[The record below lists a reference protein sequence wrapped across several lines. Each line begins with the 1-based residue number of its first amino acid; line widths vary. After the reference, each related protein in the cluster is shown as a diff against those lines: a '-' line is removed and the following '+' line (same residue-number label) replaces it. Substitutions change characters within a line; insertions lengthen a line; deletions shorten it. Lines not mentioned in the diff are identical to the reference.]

1 MQNIWQNINAL
12 FSTSNVCFG
21 STKFYLTSDVI
32 RVHGNIDGNQ
42 DKSGSIKFVSDS
54 TGFPRFFSWDIS

>member
-1 MQNIWQNINAL
+1 MPN

-21 STKFYLTSDVI
+21 SIKFYLTGDVI
-32 RVHGNIDGNQ
+32 HVHGNIDGNQ

-54 TGFPRFFSWDIS
+54 TGFPRFFPEMFSKYIIFGFA